1 MFSHQLSHNL
11 VVSLTPRFS
20 EVATHSVDAATAL
33 AVYPALRGKTA
44 KAVHHGC
51 VSFTTPLKQGVN
63 EISQCCDAKHRVAS
77 RIEVASGTRALL

>member
-1 MFSHQLSHNL
+1 M

-20 EVATHSVDAATAL
+20 EVASRSVDAATAL

-51 VSFTTPLKQGVN
+51 VSLTTPLKQGVN
-63 EISQCCDAKHRVAS
+63 EISQYFDAKHRVGL
-77 RIEVASGTRALL
+77 RLEVASGTHALQ